1 MGSSVRVV
9 SWGRHPNAPR
19 GGGTRRRIGRLAL
32 LVVIGVL
39 VLLGLHS
46 RPARGEPS
54 WTAGV
59 RGALLAEGPTESVH
73 RGFDGQLF
81 VDRDGSGAVVG
92 GAEFGWLKDPGGK
105 TTPRDE
111 LSLYYG
117 GPHARFRLTEAVIP
131 AYVELGALGGRFQR
145 VSALSSARDATGA
158 VVGGFVGA
166 AVRWPLRPGFGVQ
179 LDGRF
184 TRVHG
189 PSLPRGDDNVD
200 WWSAGVTLLVW
211 R

>member
-1 MGSSVRVV
+1 MSTSVRVV
-9 SWGRHPNAPR
+9 SWGRHSAVSR
-19 GGGTRRRIGRLAL
+19 EGGTRRRLWRLVLIVL
-32 LVVIGVL
+32 LGAL

-81 VDRDGSGAVVG
+81 VDRDGAGAVVG
-92 GAEFGWLKDPGGK
+92 GAEVGWLEDPGGK

-111 LSLYYG
+111 LSLVYG
-117 GPHARFRLTEAVIP
+117 GPHARFRLGEAVVP
-131 AYVELGALGGRFQR
+131 AFVEVGALGGRFRR
-145 VSALSSARDATGA
+145 VSAFSSARDATGA
-158 VVGGFVGA
+158 VIGGFVGA
-166 AVRWPLRPGFGVQ
+166 AVRWPVRPGFGVQ

-200 WWSAGVTLLVW
+200 WWSAGLTLLVW